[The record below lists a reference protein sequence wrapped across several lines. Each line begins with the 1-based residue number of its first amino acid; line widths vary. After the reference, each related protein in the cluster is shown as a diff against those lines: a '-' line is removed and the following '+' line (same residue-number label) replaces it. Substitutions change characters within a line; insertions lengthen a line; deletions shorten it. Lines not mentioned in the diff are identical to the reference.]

1 MGYQKVVLF
10 SKGTPF
16 INYSDIFNNDILPTN
31 VEGVANSTKIQQEI
45 FSLKK
50 EIFIN

>member
-1 MGYQKVVLF
+1 MGYQKVVTFF

-31 VEGVANSTKIQQEI
+31 VEGVANSHKIQQEI
-45 FSLKK
+45 FSVKK
-50 EIFIN
+50 EIFL